1 MMDARE
7 TVASA
12 EEYLRGFDRLVV
24 VAPHPDDDVLGCGG
38 TLAAAA
44 AIGLAAVVVYVTDGS
59 ASHVGSAAYP
69 PARLREVRERE
80 ARAALTALG
89 ITTEPRFLRIADGT
103 VADLDANEN
112 DAVVAAIAD
121 ATNASAN
128 ALMMGPWLRD
138 HHADH
143 VAVASLVRR
152 ACAQRPG
159 MTLLEYAI
167 WLDEL
172 GSEADRPRA
181 GEAVEVTLDVGAHVA
196 AKAEAL
202 AEHRSQLG
210 ALITDAGSA
219 FVLPPR
225 LIASAGHRY
234 ERFLR
239 IL

>member
-1 MMDARE
+1 MTHARE

-44 AIGLAAVVVYVTDGS
+44 ATGLDAVVVYVTDGS
-59 ASHVGSAAYP
+59 ASHVGSESYP
-69 PARLREVRERE
+69 PARLRDVRERE
-80 ARAALTALG
+80 ARAALLALG
-89 ITTEPRFLRIADGT
+89 VGSEPRFLRIADGT
-103 VADLDANEN
+103 VAGLDADEN
-112 DAVVAAIAD
+112 DAIVAAIAD
-121 ATNASAN
+121 AADATVK
-128 ALMMGPWLRD
+128 ALVLGPWLRD

-143 VAVASLVRR
+143 VAVAALVRR
-152 ACAQRPG
+152 ACAHRPKT
-159 MTLLEYAI
+159 TLLEYAI

-172 GSEADRPRA
+172 GSEADRPRG
-181 GEAVEVTLDVGAHVA
+181 GEAVEITLDAGAHA
-196 AKAEAL
+196 GAKAAAL